1 VDIASANY
9 NVQRKERTSLQLVMH
24 PLLWVLL
31 GNEEAGVLLEYYS
44 ELAETHTRNRS
55 FLQLAL

>member
-31 GNEEAGVLLEYYS
+31 DNEEAGVLLEYYS